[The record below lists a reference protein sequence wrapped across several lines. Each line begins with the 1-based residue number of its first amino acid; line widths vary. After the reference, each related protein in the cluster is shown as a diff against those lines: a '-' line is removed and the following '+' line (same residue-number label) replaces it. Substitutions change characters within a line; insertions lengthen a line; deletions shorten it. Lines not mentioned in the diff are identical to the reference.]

1 MAINPPSPRPLSELL
16 KLRESFHGST
26 DADHREWIETNG
38 ITAEE
43 LGMLA
48 NATKSKRNETG
59 KPLPLFP
66 LEMFAVPT
74 EIPRTALFKTRR
86 RGPRKPIMWEQID
99 SRKDIKIEYFGVE
112 LDNHLDLDL
121 WLLVI
126 SIARGQTAGSRIPI
140 TLTGLLRELGRSTGG
155 KSRNNVK
162 LALDRLASATLRVEI
177 KRKDENFQFTTSLMN
192 WGIDKKRERMF
203 VRVDPDG
210 YMLFENLSYLNFET
224 HLQLEGGVTKALHL
238 YAISHKRG
246 KKHSQPLEKLK
257 KWFGYDGRTLDFR
270 RAMIDGMRQLEE
282 TGVICEGK
290 IYRHQEEELASW
302 ILNKK

>member
-1 MAINPPSPRPLSELL
+1 
-16 KLRESFHGST
+16 
-26 DADHREWIETNG
+26 
-38 ITAEE
+38 
-43 LGMLA
+43 
-48 NATKSKRNETG
+48 
-59 KPLPLFP
+59 
-66 LEMFAVPT
+66 
-74 EIPRTALFKTRR
+74 
-86 RGPRKPIMWEQID
+86 MWEQID

-140 TLTGLLRELGRSTGG
+140 TLTGLLRELGRAPGG

-238 YAISHKRG
+238 YAISPH
-246 KKHSQPLEKLK
+246 
-257 KWFGYDGRTLDFR
+257 
-270 RAMIDGMRQLEE
+270 
-282 TGVICEGK
+282 
-290 IYRHQEEELASW
+290 
-302 ILNKK
+302 